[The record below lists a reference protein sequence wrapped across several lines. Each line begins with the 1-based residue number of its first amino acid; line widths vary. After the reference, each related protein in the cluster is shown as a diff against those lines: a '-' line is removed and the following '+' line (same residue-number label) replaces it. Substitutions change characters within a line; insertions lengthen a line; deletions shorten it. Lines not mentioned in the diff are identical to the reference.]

1 MSRLA
6 LPVLAPLA
14 DGFSRRISY
23 LRVSLTD
30 RCNYRCTYCMPGEGM
45 VFRPR
50 QEILTFEEIERL
62 VRIFAGMGVRR
73 VRLTGGE
80 PTVRTDVVELVGR
93 IAAIDGID
101 AVVMTSNGHRM
112 PELAA
117 PLARAGLRGV
127 NISIDSLDPERF
139 RALTRRGD
147 VGRVIAGIDA
157 ARAAGLS
164 VKLNIVALK
173 GQNDAEVAALCAFA
187 WERGVVPRFIEHMPM
202 SDGQLYAVDQQL
214 TAAEIRQ
221 AVEAH
226 FGLPL
231 VPDGPAEAATGP
243 ARYWRLSEPLAEPS
257 SDALSGG
264 DGAQAAAAAVRKV
277 GIISAMSEHFC
288 DTCNRLRL
296 SAVGD
301 LHACLGYDD
310 ATSLRD
316 IVRSGGSDDDVR
328 AAIRAAVGV
337 KRAGHEFQSTGAGGP
352 SKHMI
357 AIGG

>member
-1 MSRLA
+1 MGASSRAPPMTMSRIA
-6 LPVLAPLA
+6 LPVIAPLA
-14 DGFSRRISY
+14 DGFARRISY

-50 QEILTFEEIERL
+50 QELLTFEEIERL

-80 PTVRTDVVELVGR
+80 PTVRADVVDLVAR

-127 NISIDSLDPERF
+127 NVSIDSLDPERF

-147 VGRVIAGIDA
+147 LARVIAGIDA
-157 ARAAGLS
+157 ARAAGLA

-173 GQNDAEVAALCAFA
+173 GENDEEVPALCAFA

-214 TAAEIRQ
+214 TAAEIR
-221 AVEAH
+221 ARVEAH

-231 VPDGPAEAATGP
+231 VRADREQTAQGP
-243 ARYWRLSEPLAEPS
+243 ARYWRLDDPVE
-257 SDALSGG
+257 
-264 DGAQAAAAAVRKV
+264 GAPAREL

-296 SAVGD
+296 SAVGE
-301 LHACLGYDD
+301 LHACLAYDD

-316 IVRSGGSDDDVR
+316 VIRNGGSDEDVR
-328 AAIRAAVGV
+328 EVIRAAVGV
-337 KRAGHEFQSTGAGGP
+337 KRAGHDFQTTGAGAP

>member
-1 MSRLA
+1 MTVSRFA
-6 LPVLAPLA
+6 LPVIAPLA
-14 DGFSRRISY
+14 DGFARRISY

-30 RCNYRCTYCMPGEGM
+30 RCNYRCTYCMPSDM

-62 VRIFAGMGVRR
+62 LGIFAGLGVRR

-80 PTVRTDVVELVGR
+80 PTVRTDVVELVAR
-93 IAAIDGID
+93 IAAIEGID

-147 VGRVIAGIDA
+147 LGRVIAGIDA
-157 ARAAGLS
+157 ARAAGLK
-164 VKLNIVALK
+164 VKLNVVALK
-173 GQNDAEVAALCAFA
+173 GENEDEVPALCAFA
-187 WERGVVPRFIEHMPM
+187 WERGVIPRFIEHMPM
-202 SDGQLYAVDQQL
+202 SDGQLYSVEQQL
-214 TAAEIRQ
+214 TAAAIRQ

-226 FGLPL
+226 FGRAL
-231 VPDGPAEAATGP
+231 VPDEPTEAAHGP
-243 ARYWRLSEPLAEPS
+243 ARYWRLDDAGAGAE
-257 SDALSGG
+257 A
-264 DGAQAAAAAVRKV
+264 GAGAGAAAPRRL

-296 SAVGD
+296 SAVGE
-301 LHACLGYDD
+301 LHACLAYDD

-316 IVRSGGSDDDVR
+316 VLRSGGSDDDVR
-328 AAIRAAVGV
+328 SAIRAAVTG
-337 KRAGHEFQSTGAGGP
+337 KRAGHEFQSTGAGAP

>member
-6 LPVLAPLA
+6 LPVIAPLS
-14 DGFSRRISY
+14 DGFARRISY

-50 QEILTFEEIERL
+50 QELLTFEEIERL
-62 VRIFAGMGVRR
+62 VRIFAGLGVRR

-80 PTVRTDVVELVGR
+80 PTVRTDVVELVAR
-93 IAAIDGID
+93 IAAIDGIG

-139 RALTRRGD
+139 HALTRRGD
-147 VGRVIAGIDA
+147 LARVISGIDA

-173 GQNDAEVAALCAFA
+173 GQNDTEVAALCAFA
-187 WERGVVPRFIEHMPM
+187 WDRGVVPRFIEHMPM

-221 AVEAH
+221 ALEAH

-231 VPDGPAEAATGP
+231 VPDEPTEAAHGP
-243 ARYWRLSEPLAEPS
+243 ARYWRLSESPAEPT
-257 SDALSGG
+257 
-264 DGAQAAAAAVRKV
+264 AAPVRRV

-310 ATSLRD
+310 ATSLRAIIRD
-316 IVRSGGSDDDVR
+316 GGSDDDVR
-328 AAIRAAVGV
+328 NAIRAAVGV
-337 KRAGHEFQSTGAGGP
+337 KRAGHEFQSTGTGGP

-357 AIGG
+357 SIGG

>member
-6 LPVLAPLA
+6 LPVIAPLS

-62 VRIFAGMGVRR
+62 ARIFAGLGVRR

-80 PTVRTDVVELVGR
+80 PTVRTDVVELVAR
-93 IAAIDGID
+93 IAAIEGIE

-112 PELAA
+112 PELAE

-157 ARAAGLS
+157 ARAAGLK
-164 VKLNIVALK
+164 VKINVVALK
-173 GQNDAEVAALCAFA
+173 GQNDAEVPALCAFA

-231 VPDGPAEAATGP
+231 VPDGPAEAAHGP
-243 ARYWRLSEPLAEPS
+243 ARYWRLADHGTEPGAEPDS
-257 SDALSGG
+257 
-264 DGAQAAAAAVRKV
+264 AQPAAAPVRKV

-296 SAVGD
+296 SAVGE

-316 IVRSGGSDDDVR
+316 IIRGGGSDDDVR
-328 AAIRAAVGV
+328 DAIRAAVGV

>member
-1 MSRLA
+1 MSRIA
-6 LPVLAPLA
+6 LPVIAPLA

-62 VRIFAGMGVRR
+62 VGIFAGLGVRR

-80 PTVRTDVVELVGR
+80 PTVRTDVVELVER

-173 GQNDAEVAALCAFA
+173 GQNDVEVAALCAFA
-187 WERGVVPRFIEHMPM
+187 WDRGVVPRFIEHMPM

-231 VPDGPAEAATGP
+231 VPDGPAQAAHGP
-243 ARYWRLSEPLAEPS
+243 ARYWRLAEHETE
-257 SDALSGG
+257 
-264 DGAQAAAAAVRKV
+264 GAQPAAGPVRKL

-296 SAVGD
+296 SAVGE

-316 IVRSGGSDDDVR
+316 IIRGGGSDDDVR
-328 AAIRAAVGV
+328 AAIRTAVGV